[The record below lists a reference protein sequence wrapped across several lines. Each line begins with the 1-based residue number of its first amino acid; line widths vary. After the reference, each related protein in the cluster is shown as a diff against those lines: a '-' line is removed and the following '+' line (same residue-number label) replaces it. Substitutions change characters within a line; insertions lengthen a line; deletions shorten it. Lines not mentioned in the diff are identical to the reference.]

1 MYIAATLRKQV
12 GRAMTIEEYQRKKF
26 GELRRFRWITKDD
39 ETKRRWL
46 DLVEEKRLSRNDLI
60 LLLGAMG
67 INYEQFSRVVPGC
80 PAGLPEN
87 LPEVSQLLAHC

>member
-1 MYIAATLRKQV
+1 
-12 GRAMTIEEYQRKKF
+12 MTIEEYQRKKF

-39 ETKRRWL
+39 ETKRAWL
-46 DLVEEKRLSRNDLI
+46 DLVERKGLSRRDLI
-60 LLLGAMG
+60 LLIGAMG

-80 PAGLPEN
+80 PAGFPEN